1 MNPKQPI
8 HLWKSLLL
16 LSTVFLFVGSIV
28 CMNDILLPSLKNSLH
43 LSYYAASFVQQ
54 SFFLVYLIFPI
65 PVAYY
70 ISKRGYKTALITAL
84 AICSLGCS
92 LFIPA
97 YLKSSFALA
106 LAALFVLS
114 IGVTVINVAGNPM
127 AALLGKPEG
136 SHVRV
141 NFVQVLSRVGYSL
154 TPLLATRLIYGDGQ
168 QIYFHHPYMAI
179 GTGTLILAFFIF
191 LSRLPPM
198 KPDATENFSLFSII
212 REARQYPQ
220 LWRGAIAM
228 FFYMGAEASTAGFFI
243 SYLQDNSQA
252 GLGPDQAAVFLTF
265 YYITATIMGFLS
277 ISLFRFFSA
286 GRMVVIYG
294 SGMAILLLILA
305 LTRNPWNPYLMS
317 GLGIFISI
325 LFPTV
330 FSLGIEGIGPF
341 TEKGSALMNIAI
353 VGGACFP
360 PIQGMI
366 ADAKGVQ
373 ISYMVPCFCIVIIV
387 LYGVYCDRRS
397 LLSRKAA
404 KARPVT

>member
-1 MNPKQPI
+1 MSKKPSL
-8 HLWKSLLL
+8 HLWKPLLL
-16 LSTVFLFVGSIV
+16 LSSVFLFVGSIV
-28 CMNDILLPSLKNSLH
+28 CMNDILLPSLKNSFH

-70 ISKRGYKTALITAL
+70 ISKRGYKNGIITAL
-84 AICSLGCS
+84 LICSLGCS

-97 YLKSSFALA
+97 YLKSSFSLA
-106 LAALFVLS
+106 LTALFVLS

-141 NFVQVLSRVGYSL
+141 NFVQVFSRIGYSL
-154 TPLLATRLIYGDGQ
+154 TPLLATSLIYGRNQ

-179 GTGTLILAFFIF
+179 GSGTLALAVFIF

-198 KPDATENFSLFSII
+198 KPEATENYSLISII
-212 REARQYPQ
+212 REAKQYPQ

-243 SYLQDNSQA
+243 SYLQDKSQA
-252 GLGPDQAAVFLTF
+252 GLGPDQAAIFLTF

-286 GRMVVIYG
+286 GRMVVIYA
-294 SGMAILLLILA
+294 SGMVILLLLLA
-305 LTRNPWNPYLMS
+305 LTKHSWNPYLMS

-330 FSLGIEGIGPF
+330 FSLGIEGIGAF
-341 TEKGSALMNIAI
+341 TEKGSALMNMAI

-360 PIQGMI
+360 PIQGVI
-366 ADAKGVQ
+366 ADARGVQ
-373 ISYMVPCFCIVIIV
+373 ISYLVPCFCFLMIV
-387 LYGVYCDRRS
+387 LYGIYCDRRFTKS
-397 LLSRKAA
+397 VSG
-404 KARPVT
+404 PNPE

>member
-1 MNPKQPI
+1 MNQQSPT
-8 HLWKSLLL
+8 HLWKPLLL
-16 LSTVFLFVGSIV
+16 VSTVFLFVGSIV
-28 CMNDILLPSLKNSLH
+28 CMNDILLPSLKRSFR

-65 PVAYY
+65 PIAYY
-70 ISKRGYKTALITAL
+70 ISKQGYKTGLITAL
-84 AICSLGCS
+84 LICSLGCS
-92 LFIPA
+92 LFVPA
-97 YLKSSFALA
+97 YLRSSFGLA

-141 NFVQVLSRVGYSL
+141 NFVQVFSRLGYSV
-154 TPLLATRLIYGDGQ
+154 TPLLATRLIYGNGQ
-168 QIYFHHPYMAI
+168 NISFHHPYMAI
-179 GTGTLILAFFIF
+179 GTGTLMLAIFIGI
-191 LSRLPPM
+191 SRLPPM
-198 KPDATENFSLFSII
+198 KPESAENFSLFSII
-212 REARQYPQ
+212 RESRKYPQ
-220 LWRGAIAM
+220 LFWGAIAM

-243 SYLQDNSQA
+243 SYLQDKSLA
-252 GLGPDQAAVFLTF
+252 GLGPDQAALFLTF

-286 GRMVVIYG
+286 GRMVVMYG
-294 SGMAILLLILA
+294 SGMVILLLVLS
-305 LTRNPWNPYLMS
+305 LTKNPWNPYLLS
-317 GLGIFISI
+317 GLGFFISI

-330 FSLGIEGIGPF
+330 FSLGIQGIGSF

-366 ADAKGVQ
+366 ADARGVQ
-373 ISYMVPCFCIVIIV
+373 ISYLVPCFCFLMIV
-387 LYGVYCDRRS
+387 LYGIYCDRRS
-397 LLSRKAA
+397 AVSQ
-404 KARPVT
+404 